1 MEDLLLVTAAVLALE
16 DGRVLLARRRPGRA
30 EAGLWEFPGGKVEPG
45 ETPPESLARELRE
58 ELGLQVEVGPLLA
71 ACDGRT
77 PSGRP
82 LRLLAFQVR
91 LRAPVPPWAAR
102 GQDLGEEE
110 AAHGGFPDHDRIAWS
125 SPEDLGRYPVP
136 VVDEG
141 VIRALRSTPPGTAFP
156 CCRPEGRN
164 PEKVEPPPC

>member
-16 DGRVLLARRRPGRA
+16 DGRLLLARRRPGRA

-45 ETPPESLARELRE
+45 ETPPESLARELQE
-58 ELGLQVEVGPLLA
+58 ELGLRVEVGPLLA

-82 LRLLAFQVR
+82 LRLLAFRVR
-91 LRAPVPPWAAR
+91 LQAPVPPWAAEGR
-102 GQDLGEEE
+102 ELGEEE
-110 AAHGGFPDHDRIAWS
+110 AARFPDHDRLAWS

-136 VVDEG
+136 AVDEA
-141 VIRALRSTPPGTAFP
+141 VIRALLPLPSGTAGP
-156 CCRPEGRN
+156 PHRPEGRN